1 MASRIL
7 TFKHVATV
15 LLTVAVLVLG
25 VLNAEQKRVYIPT
38 DDGVS
43 WIQGAAGIQAR
54 FVTPNGPADKAGIRP
69 GDILKAINGQTV
81 QSDRHVTKLLYGLGA
96 YVKATYT
103 IVRSGREID
112 ATLITD
118 RIPDELLRHQEYL
131 EIIGL
136 LYLIVGIFV
145 VSKRSRAPHA
155 LHFYFVC
162 LTSFVFYAYHFTGKF
177 NSFDWT
183 IFWADLGASLL
194 LPPLFLH
201 FCLEF
206 PLRNKWIRQR
216 RGLLYLIYVPGGL
229 LLLAQLAFVNGVLG
243 LAPSPILLR
252 EILDN
257 LGDFHFGLYF
267 VLSAIVL
274 LQTYRTVRTPEL
286 RQQMK
291 WVTRGTA
298 LAVIPYFA
306 FQTIPRLSGIAT
318 ETYVDFA
325 IFPLV
330 LIPISFGYAIHR
342 YRLMDVDIIFKRG
355 VTYTLATA
363 CVIGLYATVV
373 VVVGELLGA
382 RFEPLSM
389 VARVVAT
396 IVAALLFAP
405 IKDQFQ
411 IWLDKFFYRE
421 RYDVRQTL
429 IDFGRTLSSEVH
441 VEKMLD
447 RIVDRLGRALFVRC
461 SAIFLE
467 HPLDASRFVPARTSG
482 LTIADTTDFSFL
494 KSATDRSYIFF

>member
-145 VSKRSRAPHA
+145 VLKRSRAPHA

-162 LTSFVFYAYHFTGKF
+162 LTSFVFYAFHFTGKL
-177 NSFDWT
+177 NPFDWT
-183 IFWADLGASLL
+183 IFWSDLGASLL

-206 PLRNKWIRQR
+206 PLRNKWVKAHRAF
-216 RGLLYLIYVPGGL
+216 LYWIYLPAMALFV
-229 LLLAQLAFVNGVLG
+229 AQLAFVNGVIT

-252 EILDN
+252 DTLDN

-267 VLSAIVL
+267 ILSALVL
-274 LQTYRTVRTPEL
+274 IQTYRTVKTPEL

-298 LAVIPYFA
+298 VAVLPYFA
-306 FQTIPRLSGIAT
+306 LQSLPRLAGSVSQF
-318 ETYVDFA
+318 YVDFA

-330 LIPISFGYAIHR
+330 LIPICFGYAINR

-373 VVVGELLGA
+373 VLVGELLGA
-382 RFEPLSM
+382 GLELPSM
-389 VARVVAT
+389 VARVAAT
-396 IVAALLFAP
+396 IVAALLFTP

-411 IWLDKFFYRE
+411 IWLDKF
-421 RYDVRQTL
+421 
-429 IDFGRTLSSEVH
+429 
-441 VEKMLD
+441 
-447 RIVDRLGRALFVRC
+447 
-461 SAIFLE
+461 
-467 HPLDASRFVPARTSG
+467 
-482 LTIADTTDFSFL
+482 
-494 KSATDRSYIFF
+494 